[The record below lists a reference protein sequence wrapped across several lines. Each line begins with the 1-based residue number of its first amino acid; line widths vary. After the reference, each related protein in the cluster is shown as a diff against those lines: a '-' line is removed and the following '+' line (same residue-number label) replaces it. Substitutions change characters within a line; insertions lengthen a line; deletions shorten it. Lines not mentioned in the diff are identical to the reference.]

1 MGSLVPKVLY
11 MPLSELPFT
20 PVLVYVIDPVKA
32 VSIIGLVLELSF
44 LDCPI
49 FQAPHPAMFLSL
61 VIPRF
66 LLWTLPKPCPWS
78 PQAQSSLFLVV
89 SGRFS
94 PSASFHSNVSVR
106 TASDVP
112 VSASWGHP
120 SSQISLSEAVTE
132 LPPHCHVSMW
142 LPIGSGHGPIQNP
155 KPSLSCHCH
164 LYSQHSKRPY
174 LQMPWSCFD
183 LHSK

>member
-1 MGSLVPKVLY
+1 MATLEGTVMVPVNVRTQGRLLVLVCLSLSLRFPGSNQYSCYSHLVHGMARVATFMGSLVPKVLY

-20 PVLVYVIDPVKA
+20 PALVYVIDPVKA

-112 VSASWGHP
+112 VSAS
-120 SSQISLSEAVTE
+120 
-132 LPPHCHVSMW
+132 
-142 LPIGSGHGPIQNP
+142 
-155 KPSLSCHCH
+155 
-164 LYSQHSKRPY
+164 
-174 LQMPWSCFD
+174 
-183 LHSK
+183 

>member
-1 MGSLVPKVLY
+1 MATLEGTVMVPVNVRTQGRL
-11 MPLSELPFT
+11 L
-20 PVLVYVIDPVKA
+20 VLVCLSLSLRFPGSNQYFLLQPSRSWNGKGCHFHGQLGPQGPVHATLRAAFHTCPCYVIDPVKA

-112 VSASWGHP
+112 VSAS
-120 SSQISLSEAVTE
+120 
-132 LPPHCHVSMW
+132 
-142 LPIGSGHGPIQNP
+142 
-155 KPSLSCHCH
+155 
-164 LYSQHSKRPY
+164 
-174 LQMPWSCFD
+174 
-183 LHSK
+183 